1 MYVEKL
7 KPQCISCLKTKHL
20 NSAPDSFSEEQKR
33 EYRQGIL
40 RIIQEAETHQSAPV
54 VVEKINEF
62 KESIGIISDYS
73 EIKNSFNTYMLS
85 IENDIQGKIESSKN
99 PLKAAL
105 LYAIAGNFIDFGAL
119 DSVAIEKLNEILKNS
134 QSISIS
140 DENFVDFKSEIS
152 YAKKI
157 TYILDN
163 CGEIVLDK
171 LLIKQIQKVNPNAKI
186 DVIVRGK
193 DVLND
198 CTIKDAEQAKLT
210 ELVSVTD
217 NGTAIAGTCLERI
230 SKESKVIIDNADIII
245 SKGQGNF
252 ETLSYCGKNIYYLF
266 LCKCNMFAEKFGVE
280 KFTGMFLREKEL

>member
-7 KPQCISCLKTKHL
+7 KPQCISCLKSKHL
-20 NSAPDSFSEEQKR
+20 TAPDSFSQEQKQA
-33 EYRQGIL
+33 YTQGIL
-40 RIIQEAETHQSAPV
+40 KIIDGAEKHHSAPV

-62 KESIGIISDYS
+62 KESMGIISDYR
-73 EIKNSFNTYMLS
+73 EIKESFNAYMLS
-85 IENDIQGKIESSKN
+85 LENDIQSKISFSPD

-140 DENFVDFKSEIS
+140 EDTFSAFKSEIS
-152 YAKKI
+152 SAQKI
-157 TYILDN
+157 VYILDN

-171 LLIKQIQKVNPNAKI
+171 LLLKQIKKTNPDAEI

-198 CTIKDAEQAKLT
+198 CTIKDANDTGLAN
-210 ELVSVTD
+210 LVSVTD

-230 SKESKVIIDNADIII
+230 SKESKIIIDNADIII

-252 ETLSYCGKNIYYLF
+252 ETLSYSGKNIYYLF
-266 LCKCNMFAEKFGVE
+266 LCKCDMFAQKFGVE
-280 KFTGMFLREKEL
+280 KFTGMLLREKDL

>member
-7 KPQCISCLKTKHL
+7 KPQCISCLINKHL
-20 NSAPDSFSEEQKR
+20 GSAPDSFCEKQKR
-33 EYRQGIL
+33 DYMQGIL
-40 RIIQEAETHQSAPV
+40 KIIGNADADMSAPV

-62 KESIGIISDYS
+62 KESMGVISDYR
-73 EIKNSFNTYMLS
+73 EIKESFNAYMLS
-85 IENDIQGKIESSKN
+85 IENDIQSKIDSLQD

-105 LYAIAGNFIDFGAL
+105 LFAISGNFIDFGAL

-134 QSISIS
+134 QSISIKE
-140 DENFVDFKSEIS
+140 ENFSAFKSEIS
-152 YAKKI
+152 SAEKI
-157 TYILDN
+157 AYILDN

-171 LLIKQIQKVNPNAKI
+171 LLIKQIKKANPNAEI
-186 DVIVRGK
+186 NVIVRGK

-198 CTIKDAEQAKLT
+198 CTKKDAKDTGLSQ
-210 ELVSVTD
+210 LVSVTD

-230 SKESKVIIDNADIII
+230 SKESKSIIDNADVII

-252 ETLSYCGKNIYYLF
+252 ETLCYSGKNIYYLF
-266 LCKCNMFAEKFGVE
+266 LCKCDMFAQKFGVE